1 LVELVLQYV
10 YVIASEGA
18 AETTAQSEEAE
29 EISSEEAAETAAMA
43 EKTRAEEAQ
52 SCAIQKN

>member
-1 LVELVLQYV
+1 MLQYV

-43 EKTRAEEAQ
+43 EKTRAEEAH